1 MKDNIPWKLRHFLIF
16 EKYNIFKEKTR
27 MSKFENDLLH
37 FICQHS
43 FTMTISSA
51 ENNIRAVVNNMQ
63 CMQRPRGLK
72 KNVKTLNVS
81 FRAKVV
87 PIKHQRG
94 NLKQKCIKFHQL
106 PVVPLERHWHCIYIR
121 LCNSLL
127 QSNNIYS
134 IHLSRISYLC
144 ITWNTIQN
152 ISFTF
157 VLRRLWV

>member
-1 MKDNIPWKLRHFLIF
+1 
-16 EKYNIFKEKTR
+16 

-81 FRAKVV
+81 FSAKVA
-87 PIKHQRG
+87 PIKAKVH
-94 NLKQKCIKFHQL
+94 KVSSTSC
-106 PVVPLERHWHCIYIR
+106 CT
-121 LCNSLL
+121 S
-127 QSNNIYS
+127 
-134 IHLSRISYLC
+134 
-144 ITWNTIQN
+144 
-152 ISFTF
+152 
-157 VLRRLWV
+157 